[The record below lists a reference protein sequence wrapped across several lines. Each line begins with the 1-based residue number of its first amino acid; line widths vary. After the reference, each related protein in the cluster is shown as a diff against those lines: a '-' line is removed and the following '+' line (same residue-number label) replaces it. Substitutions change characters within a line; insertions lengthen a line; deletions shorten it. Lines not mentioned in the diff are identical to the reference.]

1 MGRFRKIEESQTL
14 LINSQSKALE
24 SQDQS
29 IIKFGFG
36 QSPFLP
42 PPKVRQALMNATHRK
57 EYSEVQGLI
66 GLREAISHFHIELD
80 GIESDPTR
88 ILVGPGSKV
97 LIYTILSAFEEADVF
112 IPAPSW
118 VSYAPQ
124 AKLARLHGIPVK
136 TNFKSRWR
144 VTKEGLNE
152 AWKHKKFKESILI
165 LNAPGNPDGLDYSE
179 KELKGIA
186 KFCRKNKILVISDEI
201 YGPLHFTGQHLSM
214 HRFYPERT
222 IVTTGLS
229 KWCGAGGWRI
239 GAALLYEGI
248 HHKLFKAMIGIA
260 SETYSCAPTPMQVAA
275 ISAYEN
281 TASIL
286 GYIKR
291 QRRILNS
298 IAGFVHENL
307 TNTGLRVHRSEG
319 GFYMMPDFT
328 NFKSVLKKKG
338 ILTSHDLCHKILLET
353 GVALLPGTAFGLN
366 PKKLAVRLAFV
377 DFTDHPRNE
386 KFDVGRHCPRI
397 VEGVNRIQ
405 NWLSK

>member
-57 EYSEVQGLI
+57 EYSDVQGLI
-66 GLREAISHFHIELD
+66 GLREAISHFHNELD

-124 AKLARLHGIPVK
+124 AKLARLHSIPVK
-136 TNFKSRWR
+136 TNFKNRWR
-144 VTKEGLNE
+144 VTIEGLKE

-179 KELKGIA
+179 NELKGIA
-186 KFCRKNKILVISDEI
+186 KFCMKNKILVISDEI
-201 YGPLHFTGQHLSM
+201 YGPLHFTGKHLSM

-248 HHKLFKAMIGIA
+248 HHKFFKAMIGIA

-275 ISAYEN
+275 ISAYDN
-281 TASIL
+281 TAEHIGIYQAPASHLEFHCRFCSREFNECRLAGTQIR
-286 GYIKR
+286 G
-291 QRRILNS
+291 RILYDT
-298 IAGFVHENL
+298 GFHKFQKL
-307 TNTGLRVHRSEG
+307 TKKEKHSYITGTVS
-319 GFYMMPDFT
+319 
-328 NFKSVLKKKG
+328 
-338 ILTSHDLCHKILLET
+338 
-353 GVALLPGTAFGLN
+353 
-366 PKKLAVRLAFV
+366 
-377 DFTDHPRNE
+377 
-386 KFDVGRHCPRI
+386 
-397 VEGVNRIQ
+397 
-405 NWLSK
+405 